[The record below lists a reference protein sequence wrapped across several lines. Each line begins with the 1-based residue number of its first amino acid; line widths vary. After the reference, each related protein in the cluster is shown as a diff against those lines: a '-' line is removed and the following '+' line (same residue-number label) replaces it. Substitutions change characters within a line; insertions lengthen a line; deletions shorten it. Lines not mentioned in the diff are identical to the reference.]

1 MTFRPVML
9 EKLHGNTAPVLA
21 STVLVIHAGE
31 QEIRFTD
38 KERIKFTRKIDERR
52 SATSSLHA

>member
-1 MTFRPVML
+1 ML
-9 EKLHGNTAPVLA
+9 EKLHGNTVPVLA

-38 KERIKFTRKIDERR
+38 N
-52 SATSSLHA
+52 SALSLRGRLTKGEAPLRLYTPRETV